1 MIARATAALPF
12 IISMP
17 QKTEYALASYEDCGY
32 TVVVYPPIRVDQP
45 LPRNRPRL
53 VVDGTPAFDANGTVR
68 CNWLAALRGG
78 ISTRR
83 HGSFDIAR
91 ALGRSPCSRR

>member
-53 VVDGTPAFDANGTVR
+53 VVDGTPAFDANGIRIDFHKEAFERPKADHCRSRPGASR
-68 CNWLAALRGG
+68 CWYPR
-78 ISTRR
+78 
-83 HGSFDIAR
+83 
-91 ALGRSPCSRR
+91 